1 MENTIFE
8 TNLLPQKHS
17 LIKISDDEGENIYL
31 GSPFYGTPNFS
42 GIKAKVN
49 TLLILDLNILS
60 DLRSRKNSNNI
71 KRLLTWAA
79 EHNAKITPL
88 VALSEQ
94 QRTHKSPRYAYDEYL
109 DALKAEY
116 GWSINKKEIEKNY
129 LAIEKISP
137 NISTNTA
144 LWRDYL
150 LLIKKFYHSKAGFKR
165 KTEEFITFLLDKDL
179 PIFTLGL
186 YAGCSY
192 FHMKVNPSLY
202 DEGLISKVQSDMD
215 IQGKNHEKRL
225 MNVASDM
232 ALIQSSAE
240 LFYIRQT
247 QEYNV
252 AFIASKDI
260 TIPHILTELCWA
272 EVLVNSAGNFGRM
285 GFRPESKSGK
295 EIFNILSPHSE
306 SINSRSQDANSV
318 DARKK
323 NLKVIANEIFSM
335 L

>member
-1 MENTIFE
+1 MKNTTFE

-31 GSPFYGTPNFS
+31 GSPFYGAPNFS

-60 DLRSRKNSNNI
+60 DLRNKKNQKNI
-71 KRLLTWAA
+71 RRLLTWAA
-79 EHNAKITPL
+79 EHNAEITPL

-94 QRTHKSPRYAYDEYL
+94 QRTHGSPRYAYDEYL

-116 GWSINKKEIEKNY
+116 GWSIHKEEIEKNY

-137 NISTNTA
+137 SIAINTA

-150 LLIKKFYHSKAGFKR
+150 LLIKKFYHSKVGFKR
-165 KTEEFITFLLDKDL
+165 KVDEFIGFLLNKDL

-192 FHMKVNPSLY
+192 FHMKANPALY

-215 IQGKNHEKRL
+215 IHGKDHEKRL

-240 LFYIRQT
+240 LFYVRQT

-252 AFIASKDI
+252 AFIASKDV

-295 EIFNILSPHSE
+295 EIFKILSPHAE
-306 SINSRSQDANSV
+306 SINIRSQDANSV
-318 DARKK
+318 AARKI
-323 NLKVIANEIFSM
+323 NLKVIANEIFSQ